1 MRCNIYFFIQLR
13 KQLSEALEKQQK
25 SEHERTETE
34 TKVMEVSG
42 GGGGE
47 SFINARQPIQ
57 FHIASSIAL
66 FQGSSPN
73 VHYGIES
80 WE

>member
-34 TKVMEVSG
+34 TKVMEVSE
-42 GGGGE
+42 GGGE
-47 SFINARQPIQ
+47 FYYYMAANTVSYCIKHSLVPRLLPECT
-57 FHIASSIAL
+57 L
-66 FQGSSPN
+66 KD
-73 VHYGIES
+73 
-80 WE
+80 

>member
-1 MRCNIYFFIQLR
+1 MQLR

-42 GGGGE
+42 GRGE
-47 SFINARQPIQ
+47 SFIITWQPTQ

-80 WE
+80 WEWD

>member
-42 GGGGE
+42 GGGGGRVLLIHGSQY
-47 SFINARQPIQ
+47 SFILHQA
-57 FHIASSIAL
+57 
-66 FQGSSPN
+66 
-73 VHYGIES
+73 
-80 WE
+80 

>member
-34 TKVMEVSG
+34 TKVMEVSEG
-42 GGGGE
+42 GG
-47 SFINARQPIQ
+47 SFIITWQPTQ

-73 VHYGIES
+73 VH
-80 WE
+80 